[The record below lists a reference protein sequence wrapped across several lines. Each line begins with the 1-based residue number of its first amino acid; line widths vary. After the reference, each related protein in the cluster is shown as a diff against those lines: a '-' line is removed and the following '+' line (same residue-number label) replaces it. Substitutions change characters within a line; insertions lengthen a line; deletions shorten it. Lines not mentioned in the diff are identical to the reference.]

1 MGKHELCI
9 VRANTKNKTLPTAVI
24 FIIASVYSIFLYST

>member
-1 MGKHELCI
+1 MDKHELFI

-24 FIIASVYSIFLYST
+24 FIIATIYSVLTYFT